1 MFREYAM
8 NLAIPWFASLC
19 AFLWSVSYQVRLFGD
34 ERLPDKVKELL
45 NGTATMWLVLSST
58 GAFANM
64 FFQKWRNKRRRKR
77 F

>member
-1 MFREYAM
+1 MFREYLM

-19 AFLWSVSYQVRLFGD
+19 AFLWSAAYKLELFGK
-34 ERLPDKVKELL
+34 EPLPDKVEDLL
-45 NGTATMWLVLSST
+45 NKSATIWLVLSSC

-64 FFQKWRNKRRRKR
+64 FLQQWRNKRKRKH